1 MFDGSI
7 IVTLQWVVGMKTNSR
22 DSATTFLGCAEFAYI
37 LKKKW
42 WLENDSFQELNQ
54 GFTSS
59 FGPSVEKKADH
70 K

>member
-37 LKKKW
+37 LKKK
-42 WLENDSFQELNQ
+42 
-54 GFTSS
+54 
-59 FGPSVEKKADH
+59 
-70 K
+70 